1 MITPDYGNLAHTELT
16 SPPGYASAASS
27 RMNGVVFLVQK
38 EHWYQYLRISAGG
51 AHGQC
56 KRLPESPCPPRA
68 QDKYCRSTE
77 KRESSR
83 PSALNGCVRVFIND
97 ILGPQGGP
105 HCRHQNGKGLLTQ
118 PQQGIEHRSSIF
130 RSRTFAPAPSAVYMM
145 YVYVPC
151 KYINIH
157 LD

>member
-1 MITPDYGNLAHTELT
+1 
-16 SPPGYASAASS
+16 
-27 RMNGVVFLVQK
+27 MNGVVFLVQK

-56 KRLPESPCPPRA
+56 KRLPLSPFPPRA

-130 RSRTFAPAPSAVYMM
+130 RSRTFATAPIASGALVRHVLGNTARSTIMKPTRATSTNNMWKRGGAPA
-145 YVYVPC
+145 
-151 KYINIH
+151 K
-157 LD
+157 